1 MYIEWERAITECI
14 YLYICIS
21 ILLWYAHVCYAC
33 YVCMAHGYKEKR
45 KFFTINTQ
53 TCPKSQYGNI

>member
-33 YVCMAHGYKEKR
+33 YVCVWHMGTKR
-45 KFFTINTQ
+45 N
-53 TCPKSQYGNI
+53 GNFSLSTHRLVPNHNAVI